1 MKHSLHDKEQACS
14 TCMSSRF
21 FAAFLL
27 VREAGRLW
35 ENWLVTETAFPSP
48 RCHMSC
54 APGGVQLGHVT
65 PNGPRQVGQ
74 EKQGGRLVER
84 HPGSCDDGITEVS
97 DGLGSLG
104 HCFACMSP

>member
-1 MKHSLHDKEQACS
+1 MTPQLRFKEQACS
-14 TCMSSRF
+14 TCVSFGF
-21 FAAFLL
+21 FAEQQFE
-27 VREAGRLW
+27 RETERLW

-84 HPGSCDDGITEVS
+84 HPGSGDDGITEVS